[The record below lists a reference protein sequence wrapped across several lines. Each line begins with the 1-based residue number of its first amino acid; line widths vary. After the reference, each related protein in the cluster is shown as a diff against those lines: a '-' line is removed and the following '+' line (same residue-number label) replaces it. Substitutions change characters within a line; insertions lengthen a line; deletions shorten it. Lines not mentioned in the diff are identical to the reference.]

1 VRTHLLNVGEVGDDR
16 AAEMTQKLR
25 EITGVIEVVIIRDDQ
40 VAYVKANNDL
50 EDRKVLEEV
59 IATR

>member
-1 VRTHLLNVGEVGDDR
+1 
-16 AAEMTQKLR
+16 MTQKLR